1 MRLRLYV
8 DESGDHTYR
17 NLEDIGRRYLG
28 LIGVAIESDYYR
40 NGFQP
45 GLEALKQSH
54 FPHNPDEPVILHRE
68 DIYNRRHAF
77 GVLNDTARNDAWEHD
92 FIEFVRNSSYRLIT
106 VVIDKKAHRERYG
119 DAAEHPYHLCMTAM
133 LERYRG
139 CLMYVGGRG
148 DVLAESRGA
157 PEDMA
162 LKKVYKDTWEHGTF
176 YITSGR
182 FQGILTTR
190 ELKVKKK
197 RDNIAG
203 LQFADLLAH
212 PATREILVSRGKIA
226 PVSPSYGARLAE
238 AFRSKYDL
246 IGRKLFD

>member
-1 MRLRLYV
+1 
-8 DESGDHTYR
+8 
-17 NLEDIGRRYLG
+17 
-28 LIGVAIESDYYR
+28 
-40 NGFQP
+40 
-45 GLEALKQSH
+45 
-54 FPHNPDEPVILHRE
+54 
-68 DIYNRRHAF
+68 
-77 GVLNDTARNDAWEHD
+77 
-92 FIEFVRNSSYRLIT
+92 
-106 VVIDKKAHRERYG
+106 
-119 DAAEHPYHLCMTAM
+119 
-133 LERYRG
+133 
-139 CLMYVGGRG
+139 
-148 DVLAESRGA
+148 
-157 PEDMA
+157 MA